1 MFPASVAQYQD
12 QKELRLKAYV
22 TNIHASKRV
31 HHVQYMLKFSY
42 RLRAVSLSA
51 QG

>member
-1 MFPASVAQYQD
+1 MFPLAQYQD
-12 QKELRLKAYV
+12 RKELHLKAYV
-22 TNIHASKRV
+22 TNIHASKPV